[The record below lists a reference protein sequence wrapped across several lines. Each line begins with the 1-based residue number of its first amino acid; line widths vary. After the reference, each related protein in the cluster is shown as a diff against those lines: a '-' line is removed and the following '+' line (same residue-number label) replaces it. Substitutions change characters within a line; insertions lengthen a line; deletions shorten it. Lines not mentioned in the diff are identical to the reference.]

1 MRLTKIIYNVKEGST
16 AVFLLL
22 DCLQNCHYRQSL
34 SDFELESIEHGAET
48 MWARLLSWCQN
59 FGGSDCMLAY
69 MQSSPPSPTTLSV
82 SAVLTVFSRG
92 LSSTKITLKFIIK
105 QDKALHKAFC
115 LYPTLAII
123 SRDVSKSQTKE
134 GFVEVGRTKRLVR
147 CLEIIE
153 GIILPIILLIFTLI
167 YWTYAFVLYTSA
179 EE

>member
-1 MRLTKIIYNVKEGST
+1 MDQTACWLT
-16 AVFLLL
+16 
-22 DCLQNCHYRQSL
+22 C
-34 SDFELESIEHGAET
+34 
-48 MWARLLSWCQN
+48 
-59 FGGSDCMLAY
+59 
-69 MQSSPPSPTTLSV
+69 SPPHLPPPLSV
-82 SAVLTVFSRG
+82 SQQYLQSFHGVSHQLCP
-92 LSSTKITLKFIIK
+92 TKITLKFIIK

-153 GIILPIILLIFTLI
+153 GIILPIILLIFTFI

-179 EE
+179 EQ